1 MNEKMDLSTF
11 FLSVASSAY
20 MALGHVDPESGHQ
33 PQINLDL
40 ARQNIDLLE
49 LLFEKTHGNRTQ
61 DEDRLIEHLLY
72 TVRTQYVEI
81 QKKNS

>member
-20 MALGHVDPESGHQ
+20 MGLGLVDPETGHK

-61 DEDRLIEHLLY
+61 DEDRLVEHLLY
-72 TVRTQYVEI
+72 TVRTKYVEI